1 MNISALRSEVQRYT
15 LLHEKLLQAF
25 PAVDEDTICDTLEGI
40 STLDELI
47 AEIMRSALVDQ
58 ALQTGLRG
66 RLEDMR
72 ERLGRLEL
80 RESKKRELVLDAMN
94 DAGLRRIE
102 APDFTVSMRSS
113 APSLI
118 VTAEKEIPSSFW
130 LPQPPKLDRQALLGA
145 LKSGVAIS
153 GVELSNSQPVLT
165 VRKR

>member
-15 LLHEKLLQAF
+15 LLREKLLQAF
-25 PAVDEDTICDTLEGI
+25 PDVDEDTIRDTLEGI

-47 AEIMRSALVDQ
+47 AEIVRSALVDQ

-80 RESKKRELVLDAMN
+80 RETKKRELVLDAMN
-94 DAGLRRIE
+94 DVGLRRIE
-102 APDFTVSMRSS
+102 APDFTVSARSG
-113 APSLI
+113 APGLI
-118 VTAEKEIPSSFW
+118 ITAEKEIPESFW

-145 LKSGVAIS
+145 LKSGVAVG
-153 GVELSNSQPVLT
+153 GVELSNPKPVLS